1 MARPVGG
8 APARLF
14 VDSSVWLAYL
24 SARDGRHAAA
34 DALVRTAVARRRP
47 LLTSNLVLAEV
58 QRLLLFRAGATPA
71 RAALERITASPTVTI
86 LYPDA
91 AAHHAAMAWLT
102 RYSDQELSYTDAT
115 SFCLMRL
122 NACREALS
130 FDHDFVV
137 AGFTLWSP

>member
-34 DALVRTAVARRRP
+34 DELIREAVAREAT

-58 QRLLLFRAGATPA
+58 QRLLLFRAGSRPA
-71 RAALERITASPTVTI
+71 VAAIERISSSPSVSILFPDVELHLAAL
-86 LYPDA
+86 
-91 AAHHAAMAWLT
+91 AWLS
-102 RYSDQELSYTDAT
+102 RFGDQELSYTDAT
-115 SFCLMRL
+115 SFCLMKHHR
-122 NACREALS
+122 CSEALS
-130 FDHDFVV
+130 FDRDFVF
-137 AGFTLWSP
+137 AGFTLWAP